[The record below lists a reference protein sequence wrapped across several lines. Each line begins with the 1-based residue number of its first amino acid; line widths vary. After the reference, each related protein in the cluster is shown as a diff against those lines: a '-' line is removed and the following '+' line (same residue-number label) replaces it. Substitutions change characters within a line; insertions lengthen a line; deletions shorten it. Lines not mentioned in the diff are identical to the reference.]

1 MTLNGIPIKKYKAKV
16 RNNIPMTTSTEKVN
30 TDEYKIVEGY
40 VSIQSIVMKYDTDLK
55 KQPIKQ
61 YNCVFVSE
69 EIDFSKIAGSGF
81 GISVFS
87 PIIYDEFEIIG
98 EVEE

>member
-16 RNNIPMTTSTEKVN
+16 RNNIPITTSTEKVN

-40 VSIQSIVMKYDTDLK
+40 VSIKSIILPYGLNET
-55 KQPIKQ
+55 PQ
-61 YNCVFVSE
+61 YCYVFVSE
-69 EIDFSKIAGSGF
+69 EIDFNQLAMSGF
-81 GISVFS
+81 GKAVYT